1 MNAPPYSSPTT
12 TTNHPPAVMDY
23 LPFMERDDS
32 DLLSLVL
39 AHRSEQ
45 EQRLSS
51 VSSDQVESV
60 LTRSFHN
67 LESLPFL
74 LSSAATSYLE
84 PMAEQAH
91 RLTTSHFGNNITLF
105 TPLYLANYCENTCRY
120 CGFSR
125 QNKIPRAKLT
135 ESDIKAELK
144 RIRSTG
150 LREILLLTGESSVQ
164 SDVDYLVFAVKLAR
178 QWFSTIGIEVAP
190 LNTDEYARLHQA
202 GADFVSVYQ
211 ETYDL
216 SQYDAM
222 HPAGPKRCFS
232 YRFSSQ
238 ERALRGGMRGVSFGV
253 LLGLSDFRLD
263 VASMLTHAF
272 LLWRRYPQ
280 AEIAFSFPRLRPP
293 YQTDLQHLSPVTERD
308 LLQAMLTCR
317 LLFPFAGI
325 TLSTRERPLFRD
337 HVMGMAATKLS
348 AGVQMEIKSADHDL
362 EGQGQFDISDT
373 RSVEEMRRAIVGR
386 GLQPV
391 FSDYIDVQRDCS
403 CPEDSSRRSHLQ

>member
-1 MNAPPYSSPTT
+1 MTETVANQPQKRSSSP
-12 TTNHPPAVMDY
+12 MDY
-23 LPFMERDDS
+23 QPGMERSSS
-32 DLLSLVL
+32 DLLDQVL
-39 AHRSEQ
+39 AQRQ
-45 EQRLSS
+45 QFAPRLSA
-51 VSSDQVESV
+51 VSPADVEAV
-60 LTRSFHN
+60 LSRSSHN

-74 LSSAATSYLE
+74 LSDTAAVFLE
-84 PMAEQAH
+84 PMAVQAQ
-91 RLTTSHFGNNITLF
+91 RLTARHFGNNISLF

-125 QNKIPRAKLT
+125 QNRIPRAKLT
-135 ESDIKAELK
+135 EAEIRTELARIKE
-144 RIRSTG
+144 TG

-164 SDVDYLVFAVKLAR
+164 SDVDYLVNAVTLAAQSFATV
-178 QWFSTIGIEVAP
+178 GIEVAP
-190 LNTDEYARLHQA
+190 LNTADYTLLHQA

-216 SQYDAM
+216 EQYDYC
-222 HPAGPKRCFS
+222 HPAGPKRSFP
-232 YRFSSQ
+232 YRFDAQ
-238 ERALRGGMRGVSFGV
+238 ERAVRGGMRGVSFGV

-263 VASMLTHAF
+263 VATMLTHAW

-293 YQTDLQHLSPVTERD
+293 YQPDLAHLSPVTERE

-337 HVMGMAATKLS
+337 HLMGVAATKFS
-348 AGVQMEIKSADHDL
+348 AGVQMEIHTADESKQG
-362 EGQGQFDISDT
+362 EGQFEISDS
-373 RSVEEMRRAIVGR
+373 RSVAEMRDAIVAR

-391 FSDYIDVQRDCS
+391 FVDYIDLLRT
-403 CPEDSSRRSHLQ
+403 PE